1 MSRTKHLWIGL
12 LSLAV
17 AAALVYGLLELQQRQ
32 GETQQRVRVIA
43 PRSFVPAGTVL
54 DESLL
59 VWRTI
64 AGAAYER
71 GMLTDMAQV
80 SSYEALMPLGE
91 GEPILAWKLGQ
102 YALLPARGEGTFQIP
117 KEYVMSVSSGIRA
130 GDRVS
135 LYISSQEGESRR
147 LFERDIAVASVKSST
162 NSEIDDA
169 QYSNLLARA
178 RDEREKLYVSR
189 REANAAIDHVN
200 LNLTEEQWLT
210 IDRLCKTQ
218 QYRLVIAFASFYPVE
233 DNRREATS

>member
-1 MSRTKHLWIGL
+1 MSRARHLWIGL

-32 GETQQRVRVIA
+32 GEAQQRIRVIA

-59 VWRTI
+59 AWRTI
-64 AGAAYER
+64 AAAAYER
-71 GMLTDMAQV
+71 GMLTNMEQAV
-80 SSYEALMPLGE
+80 SYEALTPLGE

-102 YALLPARGEGTFQIP
+102 YSLLPSAGEATFQIP

-130 GDRVS
+130 GDRVA
-135 LYISSQEGESRR
+135 LYISSREGESRR
-147 LFERDIAVASVKSST
+147 LFERDVAVASVKSST
-162 NSEIDDA
+162 NAEIDDA
-169 QYSNLLARA
+169 HYSSLLARA

-210 IDRLCKTQ
+210 IDRLCKGQ
-218 QYRLVIAFASFYPVE
+218 QHRLVIAFASYYPVG
-233 DNRREATS
+233 DIRREAAS